1 MRLIVRDVGSILPK
15 VDDTSCTSEFFVCT
29 ICNKNG
35 SVRTFCMVSTDK
47 QILEMKS
54 KGGKKREL
62 TLQKEIWREMK

>member
-15 VDDTSCTSEFFVCT
+15 VDDTCCSFEFLVCT

-35 SVRTFCMVSTDK
+35 SVRSFCMVSTYK

-54 KGGKKREL
+54 KGRGKREL
-62 TLQKEIWREMK
+62 TLQKEI